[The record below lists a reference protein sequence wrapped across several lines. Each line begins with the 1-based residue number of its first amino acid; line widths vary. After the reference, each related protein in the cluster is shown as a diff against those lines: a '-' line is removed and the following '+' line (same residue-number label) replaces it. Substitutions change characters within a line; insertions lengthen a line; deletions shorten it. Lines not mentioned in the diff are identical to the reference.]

1 MGAYRAGL
9 VLAAPKPEAAT
20 PFYAYET
27 IIEQIVDARAVDLE
41 WPWQGACGSRLAD
54 HLDRRPPSCVL
65 TPYVDL
71 PLRPPGA
78 TILSRVGRSGRGLVD
93 AEKRS

>member
-20 PFYAYET
+20 LFYAYET

-41 WPWQGACGSRLAD
+41 WPWQVHMVRGL
-54 HLDRRPPSCVL
+54 L
-65 TPYVDL
+65 TIS
-71 PLRPPGA
+71 
-78 TILSRVGRSGRGLVD
+78 TVGRRAAS
-93 AEKRS
+93 